1 MRLVGGAMDL
11 DQGEASAALS
21 LAFDAAGTLS
31 LLPSVPDRARA
42 RRIRLGGGKSGTGEA
57 DLAQALVWRW
67 RTCRWAQ
74 HASLTGLLDFFCFL
88 LVNRGGHTNR
98 LCSL

>member
-42 RRIRLGGGKSGTGEA
+42 R
-57 DLAQALVWRW
+57 
-67 RTCRWAQ
+67 
-74 HASLTGLLDFFCFL
+74 
-88 LVNRGGHTNR
+88 
-98 LCSL
+98 